1 MRFITPPTRRD
12 MPKPQL
18 LKSIAR
24 RIKMWEAVLLLALTV
39 VLVFAGLRDRE
50 DPVYPGVQI
59 YSKSTGEICSAG
71 IPVYPQSGGSLGFII
86 ASHCT
91 DPSGPGNNVY
101 QPIFSW
107 GGDHNWAGYS
117 IDRGT
122 DDAYY
127 ETDRSKPDA
136 AVWVVANRGVSGKVP
151 LSYCGLTDSPLTGV
165 VDDPKSNFELP
176 TIFKIGRSTYCTGTW
191 SKVELIYDDRYS
203 GSVYFVPI
211 SSLSADHGDSGG
223 IVFSIIPCGTT
234 FCGIQAVGIII
245 GGYPPEGSWQYVA
258 IQNARYAMDYYGVYL
273 YTGS

>member
-18 LKSIAR
+18 LKSVAR
-24 RIKMWEAVLLLALTV
+24 RATMWKAVLLLALTV

-50 DPVYPGVQI
+50 NPVYPGVQI

-107 GGDHNWAGYS
+107 GGDNNWAGFS
-117 IDRGT
+117 IDHGT

-127 ETDRSKPDA
+127 EPDRSKPDA
-136 AVWVVANRGVSGKVP
+136 AIWVVANRGVSGKVP
-151 LSYCGLTDSPLTGV
+151 HRRVNQSGV
-165 VDDPKSNFELP
+165 ENHIRHIKPRVKLYKN
-176 TIFKIGRSTYCTGTW
+176 
-191 SKVELIYDDRYS
+191 V
-203 GSVYFVPI
+203 I
-211 SSLSADHGDSGG
+211 SHVTRHRTAAGPSSRQQHHRHKQHRQRRR
-223 IVFSIIPCGTT
+223 F
-234 FCGIQAVGIII
+234 
-245 GGYPPEGSWQYVA
+245 
-258 IQNARYAMDYYGVYL
+258 
-273 YTGS
+273 

>member
-1 MRFITPPTRRD
+1 
-12 MPKPQL
+12 MPKLQL
-18 LKSIAR
+18 LKSVAR
-24 RIKMWEAVLLLALTV
+24 RVKMWKAVLLLALTV

-59 YSKSTGEICSAG
+59 ESKKTSSLWPGVICSAG
-71 IPVYPQSGGSLGFII
+71 IPVYPKSGGYLGFII

-101 QPIFSW
+101 QPNFSW
-107 GGDHNWAGYS
+107 GGDNNWAGFS

-122 DDAYY
+122 DDAYH
-127 ETDRSKPDA
+127 ETDKRKPDA

-151 LSYCGLTDSPLTGV
+151 LRYCGLIDSPLTGV
-165 VDDPKSNFELP
+165 VGDPKSNFNLP
-176 TIFKIGRSTYCTGTW
+176 TIFKIGSSTYCTGTW
-191 SKVELIYDDRYS
+191 SAVELIYDDRYS

-211 SSLSADHGDSGG
+211 SSLRADQGDSGG

-245 GGYPPEGSWQYVA
+245 GGYPPGGSWQYVA
-258 IQNARYAMDYYGVYL
+258 IQNARYAMDYYGVEL
-273 YTGS
+273 YTGP